1 MVFTKKKFC
10 SKKGFTLPL
19 LLVIFTAYFSFNAF
33 YLMIY
38 SLKLQAIDAISD
50 DYEHHIRQTIE
61 KGE

>member
-1 MVFTKKKFC
+1 
-10 SKKGFTLPL
+10 
-19 LLVIFTAYFSFNAF
+19 
-33 YLMIY
+33 MIY